1 MLNEKRVKLMTQMA
15 MYEAREGEKDFK
27 ISGYYQKDYISLHTW
42 ITVIWTTIGYA
53 FITGALFLVFLDE
66 IFTNPSLF
74 QFLILG
80 SVAFAGY
87 IAIVV
92 ISIIVARN
100 FYRKKHVDA
109 RKRVKKFNR
118 ELLQLSKMYEKE
130 IR

>member
-27 ISGYYQKDYISLHTW
+27 ISGYYQKDYISLYTW
-42 ITVIWTTIGYA
+42 ITVIWTTVGYA
-53 FITGALFLVFLDE
+53 FITGALLFVFLDE

-74 QFLILG
+74 RFLILG
-80 SVAFAGY
+80 GVVLAGY

-92 ISIIVARN
+92 ISIIGARN

-109 RKRVKKFNR
+109 RRRVKKFNR
-118 ELLQLSKMYEKE
+118 ELLQLSNMYEKE